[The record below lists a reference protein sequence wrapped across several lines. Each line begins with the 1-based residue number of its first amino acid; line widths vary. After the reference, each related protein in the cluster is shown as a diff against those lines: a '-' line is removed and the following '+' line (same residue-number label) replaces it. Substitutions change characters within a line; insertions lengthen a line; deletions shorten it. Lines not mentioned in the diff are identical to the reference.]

1 MRRGPLSAATCACIS
16 MEDRAPDAPQ
26 HYCHWLVSLRSSAR
40 ARCQARTSWRASTG
54 DAVRSE
60 PLKVLFVCT
69 GNLCRSPMAEALM
82 RAELDRRGCD
92 LVEVSSA
99 GTWASTGSGATRY
112 AVDVLTEQ
120 GIDLAGHRSR
130 PLQVGDIGAAD
141 LVVAMTSVH
150 LREIEQIDPGAR
162 EKTVLLKEIGE
173 IPWASRTAPT
183 NGARGS
189 CGRAYGPWPTSCAV
203 RAIGS
208 RREDRP
214 GRRPRRVRPEISGRE
229 SLGGGRARH
238 LRLRY

>member
-1 MRRGPLSAATCACIS
+1 
-16 MEDRAPDAPQ
+16 
-26 HYCHWLVSLRSSAR
+26 
-40 ARCQARTSWRASTG
+40 
-54 DAVRSE
+54 
-60 PLKVLFVCT
+60 
-69 GNLCRSPMAEALM
+69 MAEALM

-173 IPWASRTAPT
+173 IAWGGEASDGAGRLRVLLSGTRPEPT
-183 NGARGS
+183 RALDLDDPMGLPHGAYER
-189 CGRAYGPWPTSCAV
+189 CAGELREGV
-203 RAIGS
+203 RALADILCGPG
-208 RREDRP
+208 DRLP
-214 GRRPRRVRPEISGRE
+214 S
-229 SLGGGRARH
+229 
-238 LRLRY
+238 